1 VHKPTD
7 GVVERPCLV
16 VLARGPAR
24 SDHAATTKTTRGA
37 IAMMRGVDGVQ
48 LHGWTPEAVTQAT
61 KTLSGLVAW
70 NNAEP
75 DPENYAVAV
84 ELVRWLTCAARAE
97 PMALARLLDDLR
109 PSGANASPWDQLES
123 LLSAEQD
130 IDSLMSR
137 LQERDADPVTPL
149 CLLLRARISADDEYT
164 DLHRPYARALE
175 VLARLG
181 TDQSAE
187 YLIERADLYWWEVP
201 SLDRLASR
209 HRDVFA
215 AAAVRIWHT
224 LSWHSRV
231 LALKFMEECLVPND
245 GVIALLWTTDEPALT
260 YDERYC
266 FVEALLGVPSIV
278 EDRPIEIVRSLIAR
292 CSNDP
297 SHEARAFV
305 KFAREALSTHV
316 DCVAG
321 RPTRRGQ
328 RTRAA
333 RPTAEPKDV

>member
-1 VHKPTD
+1 
-7 GVVERPCLV
+7 
-16 VLARGPAR
+16 
-24 SDHAATTKTTRGA
+24 
-37 IAMMRGVDGVQ
+37 MREVDGVQ
-48 LHGWTPEAVTQAT
+48 LRGWTPEVATQAT
-61 KTLSGLVAW
+61 RTLSKLVAW

-75 DPENYAVAV
+75 DPEKYVVAV
-84 ELVRWLTCAARAE
+84 ELVRWLACAARAE
-97 PMALARLLDDLR
+97 PLALAMALEDLR
-109 PSGANASPWDQLES
+109 PSGVDASPWDQLES
-123 LLSAEQD
+123 LLSTEQD

-137 LQERDADPVTPL
+137 LQERDTDPVTPL
-149 CLLLRARISADDEYT
+149 CLLLRARIAVDHEYT

-175 VLARLG
+175 VLVRLG

-224 LSWHSRV
+224 LNWRSRV
-231 LALKFMEECLVPND
+231 LALKFMEECFIPDD

-260 YDERYC
+260 YDDRYC

-278 EDRPIEIVRSLIAR
+278 EDRPIEIVRGLIAR

-297 SHEARAFV
+297 SHDARAFV
-305 KFAREALSTHV
+305 KFAKEALSKHV

-321 RPTRRGQ
+321 RVAGRRTRRGQ
-328 RTRAA
+328 RARAA
-333 RPTAEPKDV
+333 HPSAEPKDV